1 MDEPGDL
8 VLIASVPLEVE
19 PVLQRLHDMRRTT
32 IGRKPAAE
40 GTLAGRHVVVIEG
53 GMGKVNAAQALTA
66 ALERGRVG
74 GIVAFGVGG
83 AYPGSGLEV
92 GGLALASAEIYG
104 DEGVDAP
111 GSWLSSADIGIPLL
125 HGEEGPVYNE
135 IPLSPA
141 RLATASGA
149 LTDSGLAHGVG
160 PFVTVSACSGT
171 ARRGEELRRRH
182 AALVESMEGA
192 AYAHVAALYA
202 VPCVEVRGIS
212 NAVEDRDLTR
222 WRLEAAAAVAAR
234 AVEHVVAHW

>member
-40 GTLAGRHVVVIEG
+40 GTLAGRHVLLIEG

-66 ALERGRVG
+66 ALERGPTAGVVG
-74 GIVAFGVGG
+74 FGVGG
-83 AYPGSGLEV
+83 AYPGSGIEV
-92 GGLALASAEIYG
+92 GGVALASAEVYG
-104 DEGVDAP
+104 DEGVEAP

-125 HGEEGPVYNE
+125 HGENGPVYNE
-135 IPLSPA
+135 IPLSPE
-141 RLATASGA
+141 RLEVASGA
-149 LTDSGLAHGVG
+149 LTDSGLAHAVG

-202 VPCVEVRGIS
+202 VPC
-212 NAVEDRDLTR
+212 
-222 WRLEAAAAVAAR
+222 
-234 AVEHVVAHW
+234 